1 MQLDGASVWLGLL
14 SLAFLAL
21 AAVATLAN
29 LARVEIA
36 PALVFVYGILG
47 PLAVFFSV
55 RRLWPAGGALTA
67 SRCIVALGALQLVV
81 VAFIDLPR
89 FIGSNDPDEV
99 TGTFGTNAYQMV
111 FFLIL
116 VVALLIGIRA
126 HEPRRLAA
134 RVAPLMIFGCLA
146 AIVLA
151 QYRSLLLTSALALVL
166 AAALVS
172 RSPRRAMTLGVTA
185 VASFVV
191 VLVLAAQY
199 VPVLKVNETVELSP
213 VELLEKRIEIA
224 DQLDSLYT
232 SNPRFALT
240 GTGPGTYS
248 SRGWQTFALAE
259 STSQSNVA
267 GGLALALTG
276 GGAYHTDVSD
286 QYVRPVLRNANAV
299 AGSDAVNSPFAEYIG
314 VAAEVGLLGLLAVV
328 GIYGIAFVS
337 GVRLSRLAVRSG
349 VPGDPVPAI
358 LVAATVGFFVLLQ
371 MGVIQNWLEVSRLTF
386 PVWIMLAIGMTERER
401 AAEVAEP

>member
-1 MQLDGASVWLGLL
+1 MPGRALLSGSRPTPRVGSADDSRVLVWLVLGSLVALVTVRFFTEVVPVMPRAANFIDVPMVAVLALAAMVRGRPVQLDGASIWLGLL

-151 QYRSLLLTSALALVL
+151 QYRSLLLTSGLALVL

-276 GGAYHTDVSD
+276 GGCLPHGCL
-286 QYVRPVLRNANAV
+286 RPVR
-299 AGSDAVNSPFAEYIG
+299 
-314 VAAEVGLLGLLAVV
+314 
-328 GIYGIAFVS
+328 
-337 GVRLSRLAVRSG
+337 
-349 VPGDPVPAI
+349 
-358 LVAATVGFFVLLQ
+358 ATGASQRQRGGRF
-371 MGVIQNWLEVSRLTF
+371 
-386 PVWIMLAIGMTERER
+386 
-401 AAEVAEP
+401 